1 MTLTTQTESAP
12 TSASAALARRR
23 RRPSPVSFISP
34 GILIIGAIALM
45 IYSMG
50 SETSD
55 LADTFGQMALLVA
68 LAQSWNLLAGFSGM
82 ISLGIAAF
90 AGTGA
95 YTVGLLAYHV
105 GWPWWVILLISLPV
119 SLALAALLSVPLL
132 RLRGDYFAI
141 GSLAASLAL
150 QAIVANSSALGGS
163 QGVSLPTAALPMPS
177 TVDVLAIAVG
187 AVSVGLVMY
196 ISRSRFGLRV
206 MAGRDSEVAART
218 VGIDIG
224 RNRMIMFLI
233 GSTVAGVAG
242 GVMALHD
249 GSVTPDG
256 SFAMSWT
263 IGALL
268 MAVVGGV
275 GTVWGPVLG
284 VVLVYFVL
292 ERQLQSFAAAALI
305 IEGVLLIILIRVAR
319 KGLWPLVES
328 GARAIVRSVTRR
340 RAK

>member
-1 MTLTTQTESAP
+1 MTLTSP
-12 TSASAALARRR
+12 TPTASRVKTGVVRGRRR
-23 RRPSPVSFISP
+23 ISPQSLISP
-34 GILIIGAIALM
+34 GILVVGALCLM
-45 IYSMG
+45 VYSLG
-50 SETSD
+50 SETSAM
-55 LADTFGQMALLVA
+55 ADTIGQMALLVA

-82 ISLGIAAF
+82 VSLGIAAF
-90 AGTGA
+90 AGTGS

-105 GWPWWVILLISLPV
+105 GWSWWLILLISLPV

-150 QAIVANSSALGGS
+150 QAIVANTGALGGS
-163 QGVSLPTAALPMPS
+163 QGISLPTAALPLPS
-177 TVDVLAIAVG
+177 TVDAIAIAVG
-187 AVSVGLVMY
+187 AVSVGLVIYM
-196 ISRSRFGLRV
+196 SRSRFGLRV

-292 ERQLQSFAAAALI
+292 ERQLQSFAALALI
-305 IEGVLLIILIRVAR
+305 IEGLLLIVLIRVAR
-319 KGLWPLVES
+319 RGLWPVIES
-328 GARAIVRSVTRR
+328 GARYLARR
-340 RAK
+340 WGRRGAK

>member
-1 MTLTTQTESAP
+1 MTLTTRS
-12 TSASAALARRR
+12 TSAAAQATAAISRRR
-23 RRPSPVSFISP
+23 RRLSPVSFVSP
-34 GILIIGAIALM
+34 GILVIGALALM
-45 IYSMG
+45 AYSLG
-50 SETSD
+50 SETSAM
-55 LADTFGQMALLVA
+55 ADTIGQMALLVA

-90 AGTGA
+90 AGTGS

-105 GWPWWVILLISLPV
+105 GWSWWVILLISLPV

-163 QGVSLPTAALPMPS
+163 QGISLPTAALPLPS

-187 AVSVGLVMY
+187 AVSVGLVIY
-196 ISRSRFGLRV
+196 VSRSRFGLRV

-292 ERQLQSFAAAALI
+292 ERQLQSYAAAALI

-319 KGLWPLVES
+319 RGLWPLIET
-328 GARAIVRSVTRR
+328 GARALTRR
-340 RAK
+340 FRRRDVK